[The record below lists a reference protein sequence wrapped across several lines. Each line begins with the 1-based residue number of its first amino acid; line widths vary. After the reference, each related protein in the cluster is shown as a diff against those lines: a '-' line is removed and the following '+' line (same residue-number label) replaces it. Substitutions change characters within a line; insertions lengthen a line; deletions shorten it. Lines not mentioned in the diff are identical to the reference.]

1 MSSIDQTLEH
11 LKQTI
16 SQEQEAGRINS
27 MASLATSK
35 HRRAAITRDWQAI
48 QAALLP
54 IQQAIKALPDL
65 PAEEPMKWAQNLL
78 KMSSCLVLEVDTTGL
93 DEEAEIC
100 RVTFATINGSL
111 FDDILIRPSLGQ
123 IPAAAAAV
131 NGITSEQ
138 IAHAPSLPD
147 VWSRI
152 REGFEGRYIVS
163 FAQAWDSQVLARAA
177 QHYHLPPLFF
187 LGEDLA
193 RRLTQY
199 YQKTYGIK
207 LADIAERMTG
217 KPLPMPATA
226 IDRVKAQCAIISGMA
241 EARTDV
247 RPPKPVA
254 EVSSGETDFLTIE
267 GDIPG
272 DLDEQPF

>member
-152 REGFEGRYIVS
+152 REGFEGRYTRCS
-163 FAQAWDSQVLARAA
+163 A
-177 QHYHLPPLFF
+177 LPPAPSVL
-187 LGEDLA
+187 LGGRSGAQVDPILSKDLWDQTGRHRGAYDGKAIAHA
-193 RRLTQY
+193 RNCHRPCKGAMRHNFRHGRSSHRCTPTQTCSRSEQWGDRLSHNRRRY
-199 YQKTYGIK
+199 P
-207 LADIAERMTG
+207 R
-217 KPLPMPATA
+217 
-226 IDRVKAQCAIISGMA
+226 RF
-241 EARTDV
+241 R
-247 RPPKPVA
+247 
-254 EVSSGETDFLTIE
+254 
-267 GDIPG
+267 
-272 DLDEQPF
+272 